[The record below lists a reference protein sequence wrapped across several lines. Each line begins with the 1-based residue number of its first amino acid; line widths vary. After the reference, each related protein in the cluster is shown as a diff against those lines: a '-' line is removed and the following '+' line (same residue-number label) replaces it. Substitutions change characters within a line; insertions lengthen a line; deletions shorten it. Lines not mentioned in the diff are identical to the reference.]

1 MSDKRKPTEEEIF
14 GTASDLVDGGPA
26 SVPSEVD
33 LDEVT
38 KRVTEILGGE
48 SDVIERDVVLSDA
61 DAERQY
67 PPTYNVLILP

>member
-26 SVPSEVD
+26 HVASEVD
-33 LDEVT
+33 LDEVV
-38 KRVTEILGGE
+38 KGVEQILGVVPE
-48 SDVIERDVVLSDA
+48 IAERDVILSDA

-67 PPTYNVLILP
+67 PPTHNVLILP

>member
-26 SVPSEVD
+26 SLPSEVD
-33 LDEVT
+33 LDPVIQEVT
-38 KRVTEILGGE
+38 RILGVE
-48 SDVIERDVVLSDA
+48 PEVIERDVILSEA
-61 DAERQY
+61 DAERQF